1 MGDRHA
7 SQPPVSHISL
17 YLPPE
22 APDVFPVSGAIF
34 WVESFAQILPVGRA
48 HFFVAQLAQ
57 TFYWTGSQAAAET
70 EGMTTL
76 PTYTAPPAAGSPAA
90 SSKTATKS
98 KGMNL
103 KTEDFIKMMITQLQN
118 QDPLEPAKNQE
129 LLAQMS
135 QIGQLQS
142 STSLTDSLK
151 GMVLQNQIG
160 SASALIGKTV
170 QGLDGQD
177 DPVTGLVNSVK
188 VGADGVSLEL
198 DNGKSLLLSRVTQIA
213 PTAPTVAH

>member
-1 MGDRHA
+1 
-7 SQPPVSHISL
+7 
-17 YLPPE
+17 
-22 APDVFPVSGAIF
+22 
-34 WVESFAQILPVGRA
+34 
-48 HFFVAQLAQ
+48 
-57 TFYWTGSQAAAET
+57 
-70 EGMTTL
+70 MTTL
-76 PTYTAPPAAGSPAA
+76 PMNSSRFAAGASSPPPAA
-90 SSKTATKS
+90 ATKS

-142 STSLTDSLK
+142 STSLTESLK

-160 SASALIGKTV
+160 SASSLIGKTV

-188 VGADGVSLEL
+188 VGTDGVSLEL
-198 DNGKSLLLSRVTQIA
+198 DNGKSLMLSRVTQIA
-213 PTAPTVAH
+213 PTTTAH